1 MQEARIKEG
10 NAAEVIAAVAIG
22 QLKESRRFE
31 LTKTI
36 LESSSYEKALQFL
49 SRADLAAAQSIIER
63 CKELNLLVVPITS
76 PRYPCRLR
84 EISAPP
90 VVLYIQT
97 LDHNRLMSPQTFG
110 VVGTRSASIEVC
122 RRSSE
127 IAKDLA
133 TSGMTVVSGLA
144 LGIDGA
150 AHRGALDSKI
160 ECATIAVLAHGL
172 DRVYPPSHLGL
183 AREIVNSGGMIISE
197 YAPGIEPLKHHFLA
211 RNRII
216 AGLSRGVLVVQA
228 GARSGSLV
236 TANFAADYGRD
247 VFVFDDCV
255 GGDASSGGSSLIDQG
270 AIAVRSARDILAE
283 YGLDQSGEMISDES
297 AWTTTTLET
306 FLSVTKLSSRDLLK
320 LELAGL
326 LVRLPGNQVR
336 VRN

>member
-1 MQEARIKEG
+1 VQEARIKEG
-10 NAAEVIAAVAIG
+10 NAAEMVAAVAIG

-76 PRYPCRLR
+76 PRYPGRLR

-133 TSGMTVVSGLA
+133 TAGITVVSGLA

-197 YAPGIEPLKHHFLA
+197 YAPGVEPLKHHFLA

-247 VFVFDDCV
+247 VFVFDDSV

-283 YGLDQSGEMISDES
+283 YGLAQSADILSDES

>member
-1 MQEARIKEG
+1 VQEARIKEG